1 MLLLKHTIEYLTNN
15 GELDTSDGQRLLTTS
30 LEKLAKSNLSDLK
43 DCDCR
48 KDWEIRILFGKTKQL
63 KSLSSSAVDVDR
75 NSAWRV
81 IPLSWKPQL
90 VQGLQYVT

>member
-1 MLLLKHTIEYLTNN
+1 MKRELKVYDLIYQYLILKHTIEYLTNN

-48 KDWEIRILFGKTKQL
+48 KD
-63 KSLSSSAVDVDR
+63 
-75 NSAWRV
+75 
-81 IPLSWKPQL
+81 
-90 VQGLQYVT
+90 